1 MAGQTGCFCGRLEA
15 VDRPPCLWTVPP
27 GPLRDS
33 GLELLRNLP
42 LFKDLPEEL
51 LRAIAPSL
59 KVREIEEG
67 ASILKEGEPTEF
79 LYMVLEGA
87 VVVHRN
93 RAGLW
98 QQDLAELGPGRP
110 LNLAAAVDRARTPF
124 TIQASG
130 PVRVLVVPLPA
141 LRTVM
146 ERGGRAALGVLH
158 CLAAQCRSLTSLAG
172 DLSLLTLE
180 ERLVRYLLQHAPFQ
194 GPSPEARDRIWRA
207 THGELAT
214 RLGGSREEVT
224 RLLGRL
230 RKKGLIELGR
240 RSVTVVSPDGLLRL
254 APRARTFTEIT
265 TVAV

>member
-1 MAGQTGCFCGRLEA
+1 MAGVTGCFCGRLETT
-15 VDRPPCLWTVPP
+15 DRPPCLWTVPP
-27 GPLRDS
+27 GPIRDS

-42 LFKDLPEEL
+42 LFKDLPEDL
-51 LRAIAPSL
+51 LRTIAPSL
-59 KVREIEEG
+59 KVREFEEG
-67 ASILKEGEPTEF
+67 ATIMKEGEPTEAF
-79 LYMVLEGA
+79 YMVLEGL
-87 VVVHRN
+87 VVAHRN

-110 LNLAAAVDRARTPF
+110 INLAAAVDRARAPF
-124 TIQASG
+124 SIQAAG

-141 LRTVM
+141 LRTVL

-180 ERLVRYLLQHAPFQ
+180 ERLVRYLLQHAPYQ
-194 GPSPEARDRIWRA
+194 GPSAEARDRIWRA

-240 RSVTVVSPDGLLRL
+240 RSVTVLSPDGLLRL
-254 APRARTFTEIT
+254 APRAKAFVELSS
-265 TVAV
+265 VAV